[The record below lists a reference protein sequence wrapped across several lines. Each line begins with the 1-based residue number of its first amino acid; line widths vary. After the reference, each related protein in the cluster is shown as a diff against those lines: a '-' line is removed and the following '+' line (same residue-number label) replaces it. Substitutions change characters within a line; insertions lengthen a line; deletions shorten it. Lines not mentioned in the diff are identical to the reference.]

1 MIEEKSVDCDELP
14 VKSTN
19 GIYHG
24 WIIAIVSFLAVGGSI
39 GFAHFGFG
47 LFIVPL
53 EKEFDWSRT
62 QINFALILGIV
73 VHLCSP
79 LVGRIIDLFGSRY
92 VMAISLLVIAMG
104 FFLRS
109 IMTDLWQFYIFSVL
123 IFLGGPGGAML
134 PAGRLVGLWFPSIRG
149 RMMGFVT
156 AGNNFGGLVSIP
168 ILTIIISFGGWRIA
182 FFATGVML
190 LAMSVLTYLF
200 VKDKPDDVQ
209 KEIGKRWTPS
219 GTTLQAIGK
228 ATTGLSVS
236 EALRTRAFWLIGSG
250 MTLQQFVRTTLVTQL
265 AAHLVDVGFG
275 ASQIGAS
282 LSVLAFF
289 GVTSK
294 IVFGRLSEIT
304 TARWAYTLVIAIQVS
319 GIGSFLFLSG
329 SGFIPVF
336 ISLAVFGLGMGG
348 VGTLGPL
355 AVTEMFG
362 LKNFGSISGFIRQGV
377 IIPGIVGPLLAG
389 YVYDRTGVYDLAFQ
403 IILGFLILSCLCFAL
418 ARPPKPAGG
427 SVSL

>member
-1 MIEEKSVDCDELP
+1 MYK
-14 VKSTN
+14 
-19 GIYHG
+19 
-24 WIIAIVSFLAVGGSI
+24 
-39 GFAHFGFG
+39 
-47 LFIVPL
+47 
-53 EKEFDWSRT
+53 R
-62 QINFALILGIV
+62 Q
-73 VHLCSP
+73 
-79 LVGRIIDLFGSRY
+79 
-92 VMAISLLVIAMG
+92 
-104 FFLRS
+104 
-109 IMTDLWQFYIFSVL
+109 
-123 IFLGGPGGAML
+123 
-134 PAGRLVGLWFPSIRG
+134 
-149 RMMGFVT
+149 
-156 AGNNFGGLVSIP
+156 P

-190 LAMSVLTYLF
+190 VALSVLTYLF

>member
-1 MIEEKSVDCDELP
+1 MSEEKSVDCDELS
-14 VKSTN
+14 VKSTS

-92 VMAISLLVIAMG
+92 VMAISLLVIAIG

-123 IFLGGPGGAML
+123 IFLGGPGAAML

-190 LAMSVLTYLF
+190 VALSVLAYLF

-219 GTTLQAIGK
+219 GTTSQAIGK
-228 ATTGLSVS
+228 ATIGLSVS

-294 IVFGRLSEIT
+294 IVFLS
-304 TARWAYTLVIAIQVS
+304 
-319 GIGSFLFLSG
+319 
-329 SGFIPVF
+329 
-336 ISLAVFGLGMGG
+336 
-348 VGTLGPL
+348 
-355 AVTEMFG
+355 
-362 LKNFGSISGFIRQGV
+362 
-377 IIPGIVGPLLAG
+377 
-389 YVYDRTGVYDLAFQ
+389 
-403 IILGFLILSCLCFAL
+403 LIHI
-418 ARPPKPAGG
+418 
-427 SVSL
+427 

>member
-1 MIEEKSVDCDELP
+1 
-14 VKSTN
+14 
-19 GIYHG
+19 
-24 WIIAIVSFLAVGGSI
+24 
-39 GFAHFGFG
+39 
-47 LFIVPL
+47 
-53 EKEFDWSRT
+53 
-62 QINFALILGIV
+62 
-73 VHLCSP
+73 
-79 LVGRIIDLFGSRY
+79 
-92 VMAISLLVIAMG
+92 
-104 FFLRS
+104 
-109 IMTDLWQFYIFSVL
+109 MTS
-123 IFLGGPGGAML
+123 
-134 PAGRLVGLWFPSIRG
+134 
-149 RMMGFVT
+149 
-156 AGNNFGGLVSIP
+156 GNNFGGVVSRP
-168 ILTIIISFGGWRIA
+168 ILTLIMSLGGWRIA

-190 LAMSVLTYLF
+190 VALSVLAYLF
-200 VKDKPDDVQ
+200 LKDKPDDVQ

-219 GTTLQAIGK
+219 GTTSQAIGK
-228 ATTGLSVS
+228 ATIGLSVS